1 MTDESVTPGYRSKA
15 IPFLYTTAF
24 IMVLACLWVT
34 IFIAEINDYAQGIIT
49 LILGRQLG
57 YTDQV
62 YSYFLSTTKSS
73 ATKDATIATL
83 STSKESK

>member
-1 MTDESVTPGYRSKA
+1 MDETVSSEYRSKA
-15 IPFLYTTAF
+15 IPFLYTSAF
-24 IMVLACLWVT
+24 ITVIACLWVT
-34 IFIAEINDYAQGIIT
+34 VYLTEISDYAQGIIT

-73 ATKDATIATL
+73 ATKDATIAILT
-83 STSKESK
+83 KEQK